1 LPRPKRDSSPVSGS
15 SSMAAAAWDPPPD
28 RSLAVLFTDG
38 PLRGH
43 DGTQASA
50 LGKRLLDMV
59 ERGL

>member
-1 LPRPKRDSSPVSGS
+1 
-15 SSMAAAAWDPPPD
+15 MAAAAWDPPPD